1 MMKHYLQLKIIL
13 KLKIIYFMLI
23 EDKNIIIHKIMI
35 MFILHNIQYK
45 ENMKEYMV

>member
-1 MMKHYLQLKIIL
+1 
-13 KLKIIYFMLI
+13 MLI

-45 ENMKEYMV
+45 ENMKEYMD